1 MTDLVREL
9 EQSARVGY
17 LLGNHDEPLNDYGKR
32 IVRVI
37 AQALSAQQPVA
48 NDEAVA
54 TLLMCAWTEYVA
66 LFGAQPHGTFKQL
79 NALLALQGAGRK
91 IAALYAS
98 PPPAQQQ
105 GPTEAEIELARD
117 IIEIAGN
124 EERIEVEL
132 ARAVLRMAGKP

>member
-1 MTDLVREL
+1 MTDRAELAEFLGLV
-9 EQSARVGY
+9 A
-17 LLGNHDEPLNDYGKR
+17 LGMSDRKTQDKLYE
-32 IVRVI
+32 
-37 AQALSAQQPVA
+37 AASALSAQQPVA